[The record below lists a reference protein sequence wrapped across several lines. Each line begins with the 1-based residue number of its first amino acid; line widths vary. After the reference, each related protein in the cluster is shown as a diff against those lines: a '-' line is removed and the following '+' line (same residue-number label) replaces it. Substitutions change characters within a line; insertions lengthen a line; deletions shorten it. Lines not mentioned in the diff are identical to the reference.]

1 MPGSAPRCELAP
13 TSTLDVNDNIHK
25 LLFGSNTSI
34 VVGLTETMF
43 ASTDGYSVL
52 YYSTAKQVVSSQVAQ
67 AVWPIPVDVRMGI
80 AAVSYGN
87 SGEEGDD
94 GAHGKSTSMMGCRSQ
109 PVNNLLNNL
118 LPPNQSHFC
127 PASTHTHTC
136 SV

>member
-1 MPGSAPRCELAP
+1 MPGTAPRCEQSPA
-13 TSTLDVNDNIHK
+13 STLDVNDDAHR

-80 AAVSYGN
+80 AAVAYGN

-94 GAHGKSTSMMGCRSQ
+94 GGHGRSTSMMGCRSDSIDS
-109 PVNNLLNNL
+109 V
-118 LPPNQSHFC
+118 
-127 PASTHTHTC
+127 HTHPR
-136 SV
+136 

>member
-1 MPGSAPRCELAP
+1 MPGSAPRCDQAAA
-13 TSTLDVNDNIHK
+13 STLNVNDDAHR

-67 AVWPIPVDVRMGI
+67 AVWPIPVDVKMGI
-80 AAVSYGN
+80 AAVAYGN

-94 GAHGKSTSMMGCRSQ
+94 GGHGRSTSMMGCRY
-109 PVNNLLNNL
+109 
-118 LPPNQSHFC
+118 
-127 PASTHTHTC
+127 STLF
-136 SV
+136 